1 MPVNITEEFVRQL
14 MAQVDFLTKQNST
27 LTATVDSTNQTIIE
41 LNQTI
46 TELKQT
52 IRELKE
58 QLNKNSKNSSK
69 PPSSDGLKKPAV
81 KKNRSLR
88 ESSGKKQGAQEGHDG
103 VYLSVTANPDHI
115 RNHMHSDCTGCPY
128 RAKCLDK
135 ACIKETR
142 HEIDAVVTVDV
153 TAHNLIEVCRCPLHG
168 GVKAGAFPENIKAT
182 VQYGKNLQAMTVAF
196 NTVGAVSINR
206 THEILSSVFNIPLA
220 TGTIKNMVSRCAES
234 LKDTYERIRLTMTAL
249 GLLHCDETG
258 TRVDGKTCWVHVA
271 SDQDYTYLTINQ
283 KRGQIGMDAA
293 DVLPHA
299 HGIIVHDCWGSYWKY
314 QDVTHA
320 ICCAHLLRELN
331 GVIENHPEQT
341 WAVRFRKLLLDMKKV
356 RDKALL
362 SDKDEVS
369 YYHRN
374 RFDME
379 YDAII
384 KTAYE
389 ENPLPETPA
398 KKRGRKKK
406 SKVLNLICRLEN
418 YKESVCLF
426 IKNLCVPFDNNQ
438 SERDLRMVKVKTKV
452 SGCFRSEKGA
462 QEYLTIMSYIG
473 SARKHGINAF
483 IAIREALNGNPD
495 IIFN

>member
-1 MPVNITEEFVRQL
+1 MPVNITEEFVRYL
-14 MAQVDFLTKQNST
+14 MEQNASLSDQVAE
-27 LTATVDSTNQTIIE
+27 LTATVKE

-46 TELKQT
+46 K
-52 IRELKE
+52 ELKE

-81 KKNRSLR
+81 NKNKSLR
-88 ESSGKKQGAQEGHDG
+88 ESSRKKQGAQEGHDG
-103 VYLSVTANPDHI
+103 VHLSVISEPDHI
-115 RNHMHSDCTGCPY
+115 EDHMHSDCTGCPH
-128 RAKCLDK
+128 RAKCLSK

-142 HEIDAVVTVDV
+142 HEVDAVVTVDV
-153 TAHNLIEVCRCPLHG
+153 TAHNLIEVRECLLHG
-168 GVKAGAFPENIKAT
+168 GVKTGSFPENIKAT
-182 VQYGKNLQAMTVAF
+182 VQYGKNLQAMVVAF

-220 TGTIKNMVSRCAES
+220 TGTIKNMVTRCAES
-234 LKDTYERIRLTMTAL
+234 LKDTYERIRLKMIML
-249 GLLHCDETG
+249 GLIHCDETG
-258 TRVDGKTCWVHVA
+258 SRVGGKTCWVHVA
-271 SDQDYTYLTINQ
+271 SNQDYTYLTINQ

-299 HGIIVHDCWGSYWKY
+299 RGIIVHDCWGSYWKY

-341 WAVRFRKLLLDMKKV
+341 WAAKFKKLLLDMKKV

-369 YYHRN
+369 YYHRHK
-374 RFDME
+374 FDME

-398 KKRGRKKK
+398 NKRGRKKK
-406 SKVLNLICRLEN
+406 SKVLNLICRLDN

-438 SERDLRMVKVKTKV
+438 AECDLRMVKVKTKV
-452 SGCFRSEKGA
+452 SGCFRSEEGA

-483 IAIREALNGNPD
+483 TAICEALNGNPN
-495 IIFN
+495 IIFS

>member
-1 MPVNITEEFVRQL
+1 MPVNITEEFVRFL
-14 MAQVDFLTKQNST
+14 MKQNEDQSARIAE
-27 LTATVDSTNQTIIE
+27 LSAEIAS
-41 LNQTI
+41 LNQI
-46 TELKQT
+46 

-58 QLNKNSKNSSK
+58 QINKNSKNSSK

-81 KKNRSLR
+81 NKNKSLR

-103 VYLSVTANPDHI
+103 VHLSVISDPDHI
-115 RNHMHSDCTGCPY
+115 ENHMHSDCTGCPH
-128 RAKCLDK
+128 RAKCLSK

-142 HEIDAVVTVDV
+142 HEVDAVVTVDL
-153 TAHNLIEVCRCPLHG
+153 TAHNAIEVRECPLHG
-168 GVKAGAFPENIKAT
+168 GVKTGSFPENLKAT
-182 VQYGKNLQAMTVAF
+182 VQYGKNLQAMVVAF

-220 TGTIKNMVSRCAES
+220 TGTIKNMVTRCAES
-234 LKDTYERIRLTMTAL
+234 LKDTYERIRLKMISL

-258 TRVDGKTCWVHVA
+258 GRVDGKTCWVHVA

-299 HGIIVHDCWGSYWKY
+299 RGIIVHDCWGSYWKY

-341 WAVRFRKLLLDMKKV
+341 WAVRFKKLLLDMKKV

-362 SDKDEVS
+362 SEKDEVS
-369 YYHRN
+369 YYHRHK
-374 RFDME
+374 FDKE

-406 SKVLNLICRLEN
+406 SKVLNLICRLDN

-438 SERDLRMVKVKTKV
+438 AERDLRMVKVKTKV
-452 SGCFRSEKGA
+452 SGCFRSEEGA

-483 IAIREALNGNPD
+483 TAIREALNGNPD

>member
-1 MPVNITEEFVRQL
+1 MPVNITEEFVRFL
-14 MAQVDFLTKQNST
+14 MKQNEEQSARIAE
-27 LTATVDSTNQTIIE
+27 LSAEIAS

-46 TELKQT
+46 K
-52 IRELKE
+52 ELKE

-81 KKNRSLR
+81 NKNKSLR

-103 VYLSVTANPDHI
+103 VHLSVISDPDHI
-115 RNHMHSDCTGCPY
+115 ENHMHSDCTGCPH
-128 RAKCLDK
+128 RAECLSK

-142 HEIDAVVTVDV
+142 HEIDTVVTVDV
-153 TAHNLIEVCRCPLHG
+153 TAHNAIEVRECPLHG
-168 GVKAGAFPENIKAT
+168 GVKTGSFPENIKAT
-182 VQYGKNLQAMTVAF
+182 VQYGKNLQAMVVAF

-220 TGTIKNMVSRCAES
+220 TGTIKNMVTRCAES
-234 LKDTYERIRLTMTAL
+234 LKDTYERIRLKMIML
-249 GLLHCDETG
+249 GLIHCDETG
-258 TRVDGKTCWVHVA
+258 SRVDGKTCWVHVA

-299 HGIIVHDCWGSYWKY
+299 RGIIVHDCWGSYWKY

-331 GVIENHPEQT
+331 GVIENHPEQI
-341 WAVRFRKLLLDMKKV
+341 WAVRFKKLLLDMKKV

-362 SDKDEVS
+362 SEEDEVS
-369 YYHRN
+369 YYHRHK
-374 RFDME
+374 FDKE

-406 SKVLNLICRLEN
+406 SKVLNLICRLDN

-438 SERDLRMVKVKTKV
+438 AERDLRMVKVKTKV
-452 SGCFRSEKGA
+452 SGCFRSEEGA

-483 IAIREALNGNPD
+483 TAIREALNGNPD

>member
-1 MPVNITEEFVRQL
+1 MPVNITMEFVQQL
-14 MAQVDFLTKQNST
+14 MEHNTALLKQNAVLTNQVDE
-27 LTATVDSTNQTIIE
+27 LTATVKD
-41 LNQTI
+41 LN
-46 TELKQT
+46 QT

-103 VYLSVTANPDHI
+103 VHLSVIAVPDHI
-115 RNHMHSDCTGCPY
+115 RDHMHSDCTGCPY
-128 RAKCLDK
+128 RASCLDK

-142 HEIDAVVTVDV
+142 HEVDAVVTVDV
-153 TAHNLIEVCRCPLHG
+153 TAHNLMEVRECPLHG
-168 GVKAGAFPENIKAT
+168 GVKTGEFPENIKAT
-182 VQYGKNLQAMTVAF
+182 VQYGKNLQAMVVAF

-220 TGTIKNMVSRCAES
+220 TGTIKNMVTRCAES
-234 LKDTYERIRLTMTAL
+234 LKDTYERIRLKMIML
-249 GLLHCDETG
+249 GLIHCDETG
-258 TRVDGKTCWVHVA
+258 SRVDGKTCWVHVA

-283 KRGQIGMDAA
+283 KRGQTGMDAA

-299 HGIIVHDCWGSYWKY
+299 RGIIVHDCWGSYWKY

-341 WAVRFRKLLLDMKKV
+341 WAAKFKKLLLDMKKV

-369 YYHRN
+369 CYHRHK
-374 RFDME
+374 FDME

-406 SKVLNLICRLEN
+406 SKALNLICRLDN

-438 SERDLRMVKVKTKV
+438 AERDLRMVKVKTKV
-452 SGCFRSEKGA
+452 SGCFRSEEGA

-483 IAIREALNGNPD
+483 TAIREALNGNPD

>member
-1 MPVNITEEFVRQL
+1 MPVNITEEFVRFL
-14 MAQVDFLTKQNST
+14 MKQNEEQS
-27 LTATVDSTNQTIIE
+27 ARIAE
-41 LNQTI
+41 LSAEIASLN
-46 TELKQT
+46 QT

-58 QLNKNSKNSSK
+58 QINKNSKNSSK

-81 KKNRSLR
+81 NKNKSLR
-88 ESSGKKQGAQEGHDG
+88 ESSGKLQGAQEGHVG
-103 VYLSVTANPDHI
+103 VHLSVISDPDHI
-115 RNHMHSDCTGCPY
+115 ENHMHSDCTGCPH
-128 RAKCLDK
+128 RAECLSK

-142 HEIDAVVTVDV
+142 HEVDAVVTVDV
-153 TAHNLIEVCRCPLHG
+153 TAHNAIEVRECPLHD
-168 GVKAGAFPENIKAT
+168 GVKTGSFPENIKAT
-182 VQYGKNLQAMTVAF
+182 VQYGKNLQAMVVAF

-220 TGTIKNMVSRCAES
+220 TGTIKNMVTRCAES
-234 LKDTYERIRLTMTAL
+234 LKDTYERIRRKMIML
-249 GLLHCDETG
+249 GLIHCDETG
-258 TRVDGKTCWVHVA
+258 SRVDGKTCWVHVA

-299 HGIIVHDCWGSYWKY
+299 RGIIVHDCWGSYWKY

-341 WAVRFRKLLLDMKKV
+341 WAVRFKKLLLDMKKV

-369 YYHRN
+369 YYHRHK
-374 RFDME
+374 FDME

-406 SKVLNLICRLEN
+406 SKVLNLICRLDN

-438 SERDLRMVKVKTKV
+438 AERDLRMVKVKTKV
-452 SGCFRSEKGA
+452 SGCFRSEEGA

-473 SARKHGINAF
+473 CANKHHIKSF
-483 IAIREALNGNPD
+483 TAIREALNGNPD
-495 IIFN
+495 IIFA

>member
-1 MPVNITEEFVRQL
+1 MPVNITEEFVRFL
-14 MAQVDFLTKQNST
+14 MKQNEEQS
-27 LTATVDSTNQTIIE
+27 ARIAE
-41 LNQTI
+41 LSAEIASLN
-46 TELKQT
+46 QT

-58 QLNKNSKNSSK
+58 QINKNSKNSSK

-81 KKNRSLR
+81 NKNKSLR
-88 ESSGKKQGAQEGHDG
+88 ESSGKMQDAQEGHDG
-103 VYLSVTANPDHI
+103 VHLSVISDPDHI
-115 RNHMHSDCTGCPY
+115 ENHMHSDCTGCPH
-128 RAKCLDK
+128 RAKCLSK

-142 HEIDAVVTVDV
+142 HEVDAVVTVDV
-153 TAHNLIEVCRCPLHG
+153 TAHNAIEVRECPLHD
-168 GVKAGAFPENIKAT
+168 GVKTGSFPENIKAT
-182 VQYGKNLQAMTVAF
+182 VQYGKNLQAMVVAF

-220 TGTIKNMVSRCAES
+220 TGTIKNMVTRCAES
-234 LKDTYERIRLTMTAL
+234 LKDTYERIRRKMIML
-249 GLLHCDETG
+249 GLIHCDETG
-258 TRVDGKTCWVHVA
+258 SRVDGKTCWVHVA

-299 HGIIVHDCWGSYWKY
+299 RGIIVHDCWGSYWKY

-341 WAVRFRKLLLDMKKV
+341 WAVRFKKLLLDMKKV

-369 YYHRN
+369 YYHRHK
-374 RFDME
+374 FDME

-398 KKRGRKKK
+398 KKRGRKNK
-406 SKVLNLICRLEN
+406 SKVLNLICRLDN

-438 SERDLRMVKVKTKV
+438 AERDLRMVKVKTKV
-452 SGCFRSEKGA
+452 SGCFRSEEGA

-483 IAIREALNGNPD
+483 TAIREALNGNPD

>member
-1 MPVNITEEFVRQL
+1 MPVNITEEFVRFL
-14 MAQVDFLTKQNST
+14 MKQNEEQSARIAE
-27 LTATVDSTNQTIIE
+27 LSAEIAS

-46 TELKQT
+46 K
-52 IRELKE
+52 ELKE

-81 KKNRSLR
+81 NKNKSLR
-88 ESSGKKQGAQEGHDG
+88 ESSGKMQGAQEGHDG
-103 VYLSVTANPDHI
+103 VHLSVISDPDHI
-115 RNHMHSDCTGCPY
+115 ENHMHSDCTGCPH
-128 RAKCLDK
+128 RAECLSK

-142 HEIDAVVTVDV
+142 HEVDAVVTVDV
-153 TAHNLIEVCRCPLHG
+153 TAHNAIEVRECPLHG
-168 GVKAGAFPENIKAT
+168 GVKTGSFPENIKAT
-182 VQYGKNLQAMTVAF
+182 VQYGKNLQAMVVAF

-220 TGTIKNMVSRCAES
+220 TGTIKNMVTRCAES
-234 LKDTYERIRLTMTAL
+234 LKDTYERIRRKMIML
-249 GLLHCDETG
+249 GLIHCDETG
-258 TRVDGKTCWVHVA
+258 SRVDGKTCWVHVA

-299 HGIIVHDCWGSYWKY
+299 RGIIVHDCWGSYWKY

-341 WAVRFRKLLLDMKKV
+341 WAVRFKKLLLDMKKV

-369 YYHRN
+369 YYHRHK
-374 RFDME
+374 FDME

-389 ENPLPETPA
+389 ENPLPKTPA

-406 SKVLNLICRLEN
+406 SKVLNLICRLDN

-438 SERDLRMVKVKTKV
+438 AERDLRMVKVKTKV
-452 SGCFRSEKGA
+452 SGCFRSEEGA

-473 SARKHGINAF
+473 SARKHGINDF
-483 IAIREALNGNPD
+483 TAIREALNGNAD

>member
-1 MPVNITEEFVRQL
+1 MPVNITEEFVRFL
-14 MAQVDFLTKQNST
+14 MEQNSSLSDQVAE
-27 LTATVDSTNQTIIE
+27 LTATVDSM
-41 LNQTI
+41 NQTI
-46 TELKQT
+46 TELNQT
-52 IRELKE
+52 IKELKE
-58 QLNKNSKNSSK
+58 QLNKNSKNRSK

-81 KKNRSLR
+81 NKNKSLR
-88 ESSGKKQGAQEGHDG
+88 ESSGKMQDAQEGHDG
-103 VYLSVTANPDHI
+103 VHLSVISDPDHI
-115 RNHMHSDCTGCPY
+115 ENHMHSDCTGCPH
-128 RAKCLDK
+128 RAECLSK

-142 HEIDAVVTVDV
+142 HEVDAVVTVDV
-153 TAHNLIEVCRCPLHG
+153 TAHNAIEVRECPLHD
-168 GVKAGAFPENIKAT
+168 GVKTGSFPENIKAT
-182 VQYGKNLQAMTVAF
+182 VQYGKNLQAMVVAF

-220 TGTIKNMVSRCAES
+220 TGTIKNMVTRCAES
-234 LKDTYERIRLTMTAL
+234 LKDTYERIRLKMTML
-249 GLLHCDETG
+249 GLVHCDETG
-258 TRVDGKTCWVHVA
+258 SRVDGKTCWVHVA

-299 HGIIVHDCWGSYWKY
+299 RGIIVHDCWGSYWKY

-341 WAVRFRKLLLDMKKV
+341 WAVRFKKLLLDMKKV

-369 YYHRN
+369 YYHRHK
-374 RFDME
+374 FDME

-406 SKVLNLICRLEN
+406 SKVLNLICRLDN

-438 SERDLRMVKVKTKV
+438 AERDLRMVKVKTKV
-452 SGCFRSEKGA
+452 SGCFRSEEGA

-483 IAIREALNGNPD
+483 TAIREALNGNAD